1 MSASSSEVLNSP
13 VETAPAASPA
23 KTATDTVADGIRN
36 SLFHAREQLTDTVE
50 ALGRKVQVPSKVR
63 DKWHATKDAA
73 KATIGQATQQLHD
86 GNTAVQNKA
95 IEVTGQLKSLTGRA
109 ADQVPAPVTARA
121 HQLTQTVRRG
131 PVSAAAMVLTIFALL
146 ILRRSFP
153 RGTPAADRER
163 C

>member
-1 MSASSSEVLNSP
+1 MSTSSSEALKSL

-23 KTATDTVADGIRN
+23 KTGTGTVAGGIRN
-36 SLFHAREQLTDTVE
+36 SLFHARAQFTDTVE

-63 DKWHATKDAA
+63 DRWHATKDAA
-73 KATIGQATQQLHD
+73 EATIGQATQQLHD

-95 IEVTGQLKSLTGRA
+95 IEVTGQLKSLTDRV
-109 ADQVPAPVTARA
+109 ADQVPAPAIARA

-131 PVSAAAMVLTIFALL
+131 PVPVAAMVLTIFALL

-153 RGTPAADRER
+153 RVRG
-163 C
+163 